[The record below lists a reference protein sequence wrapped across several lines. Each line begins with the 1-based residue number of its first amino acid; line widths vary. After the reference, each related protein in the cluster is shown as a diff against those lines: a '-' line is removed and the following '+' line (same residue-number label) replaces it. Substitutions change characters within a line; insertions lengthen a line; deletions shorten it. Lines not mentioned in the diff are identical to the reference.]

1 VEQVREFLEAPEL
14 PTQVVVVA
22 AVLATL
28 ERAAQEAQVSSLS
41 PS

>member
-1 VEQVREFLEAPEL
+1 MEFLEAPEL

-28 ERAAQEAQVSSLS
+28 EWVAQEAPVSCPS